1 MSMKLKIPKSFTVL
15 APGNSLRRRTAYSLA
30 FVRLILV
37 PVIVLAVYY
46 LFRMGSIV
54 DRIVNID
61 APAASFAQQAS
72 ISLLEARRAE
82 RNYFL
87 LHDPAY
93 LEANRAALQHTQQ
106 ILETIRNLEPDEQSP
121 TDKASA
127 AIQLYQARFATAVS
141 ALQQPGQ
148 TPTDRMRDVIRAY
161 EQDLDSLLS
170 GTRRR
175 TRAQL
180 LDELRKRVGSF
191 DSQISDS
198 VQAGSPE
205 LHRVTE
211 DLQTSSQEIL
221 SVTSDLESQNWS
233 RVQSDHAAARHLL
246 WQAEV
251 ALSIVSVVTL
261 IVSIWVSY
269 FLPRQIVKPL
279 VNLKE
284 AVDHAALGDYGI
296 EFDVQGKGETVE
308 LAKSLQQ
315 LFAAMQRKVSSQPR

>member
-1 MSMKLKIPKSFTVL
+1 MKLKIPKSFILL
-15 APGNSLRRRTAYSLA
+15 APGNSLRKRTAYSLA

-61 APAASFAQQAS
+61 APAASLAQQAS
-72 ISLLEARRAE
+72 INLLEARRAE

-87 LHDPAY
+87 LHDPDY
-93 LEANRAALQHTQQ
+93 LDANHAALQQAQ
-106 ILETIRNLEPDEQSP
+106 AILVSIRDLEPDEQSP
-121 TDKASA
+121 IQKASA
-127 AIQLYQARFATAVS
+127 AIQLYQDRFAIAVS

-161 EQDLDSLLS
+161 EEDLDSLLK
-170 GTRRR
+170 GTKRH

-191 DSQISDS
+191 DSQISAT

-205 LHRVTE
+205 LHGVTE
-211 DLQTSSQEIL
+211 DLQTSSEQIL
-221 SVTSDLESQNWS
+221 TVTSELESQNWA
-233 RVQSDHAAARHLL
+233 RVQEDHAAARHLL
-246 WQAEV
+246 FEAEV
-251 ALSIVSVVTL
+251 ALSVVSFFTL
-261 IVSIWVSY
+261 IVSIWLSY
-269 FLPRQIVKPL
+269 YLPGQIVKPL

-284 AVDHAALGDYGI
+284 AVDHATLGNYGI

-308 LAKSLQQ
+308 LARSLQQ
-315 LFAAMQRKVSSQPR
+315 LFAAMQRKVSSQRR